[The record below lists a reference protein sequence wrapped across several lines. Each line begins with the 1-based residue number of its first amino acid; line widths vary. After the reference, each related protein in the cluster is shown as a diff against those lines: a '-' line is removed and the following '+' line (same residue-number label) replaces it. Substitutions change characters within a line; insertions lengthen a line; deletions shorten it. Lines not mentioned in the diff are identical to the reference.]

1 MDPSLSHESARKGLQ
16 LHPKRI
22 YSINCVTEYFMAENY
37 SEEENDSSE
46 NTKITSLQMMAA
58 GEDEDDMRKP
68 SIYFH
73 NISMK
78 DKKKTKSFR

>member
-1 MDPSLSHESARKGLQ
+1 MDPSLSHESTQKGLQ

-37 SEEENDSSE
+37 SEENEAAKN
-46 NTKITSLQMMAA
+46 IISLQMMGA
-58 GEDEDDMRKP
+58 GEEEDDMRKP

-78 DKKKTKSFR
+78 EK